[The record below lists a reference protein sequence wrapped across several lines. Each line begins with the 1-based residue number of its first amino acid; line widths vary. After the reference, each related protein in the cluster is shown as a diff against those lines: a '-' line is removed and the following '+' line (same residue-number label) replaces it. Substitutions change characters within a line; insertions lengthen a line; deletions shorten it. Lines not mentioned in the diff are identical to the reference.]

1 MSTKN
6 DSKSSTKPSTHSTRK
21 INPKN
26 ILNVFGKEVCTYQGK
41 LELAHQS
48 GLSSLEIEII
58 SLPSSEIGLSCIC
71 KAVLVTDQ
79 GRRFT
84 DIGEANPNNVPK
96 GCAERYI
103 SVASTRAKSRVLSD
117 AFNIS
122 GTLDDMTD
130 SELSSEPSQLD
141 NSQPYSPSSS
151 GLKEQGQTGADKVK
165 LLGGGTKPI
174 SEKQIG
180 LIEKLAAEQSSSGE
194 NMAQSLL
201 QKPLSMLTG
210 AEANTLIR
218 SLKNDSLY

>member
-6 DSKSSTKPSTHSTRK
+6 DSKSSTKPSNNLKQK
-21 INPKN
+21 ISPKN
-26 ILNVFGKEVCTYQGK
+26 ILNVFGKDVCTYQGK

-48 GLSSLEIEII
+48 GLSSLEADII
-58 SLPSSEIGLSCIC
+58 SLPSSENGFSCIC
-71 KAVLVTDQ
+71 KAVLVTEE

-96 GCAERYI
+96 GCIERYI

-130 SELSSEPSQLD
+130 SELSSEASQVES
-141 NSQPYSPSSS
+141 SQSYSSRTSV
-151 GLKEQGQTGADKVK
+151 LNEQGQIGAEKVK

-194 NMAQSLL
+194 SIAQRLL
-201 QKPLSMLTG
+201 QKSLSMLTG
-210 AEANTLIR
+210 SEANTLIR
-218 SLKNDSLY
+218 SLKKDTLY